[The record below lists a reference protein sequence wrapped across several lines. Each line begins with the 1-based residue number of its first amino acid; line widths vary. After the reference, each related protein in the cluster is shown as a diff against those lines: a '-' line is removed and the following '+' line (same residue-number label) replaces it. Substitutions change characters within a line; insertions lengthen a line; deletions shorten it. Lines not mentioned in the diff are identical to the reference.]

1 MNPALSQLHDIHLP
15 MRISWWPPAP
25 GWWLL
30 FAIILLLAVVLYAVY
45 RFRNRNHWR
54 RFALQ
59 ELSRLRERGMSRQSD
74 LRAVVSELSILL
86 RRVAVSRFPREEA
99 AALNG
104 EKWLA
109 FLDNSIGESALF
121 PSDAGRLLITIPY
134 RPQMAIDA
142 GALNDLFSLAERWL
156 KKLPKGKK

>member
-1 MNPALSQLHDIHLP
+1 
-15 MRISWWPPAP
+15 
-25 GWWLL
+25 
-30 FAIILLLAVVLYAVY
+30 
-45 RFRNRNHWR
+45 
-54 RFALQ
+54 
-59 ELSRLRERGMSRQSD
+59 
-74 LRAVVSELSILL
+74 VVSELSILL